1 MERTLVYSL
10 LRSLTVWK
18 MAIAFVP
25 DFALGRDNL
34 SSSSSSGYVV
44 KVIINKSCGE
54 VSPIE
59 QDTVDCE
66 YSAYFSPK

>member
-1 MERTLVYSL
+1 
-10 LRSLTVWK
+10 

>member
-1 MERTLVYSL
+1 
-10 LRSLTVWK
+10 

-34 SSSSSSGYVV
+34 SSSRSGYVV

-54 VSPIE
+54 VSLVE
-59 QDTVDCE
+59 
-66 YSAYFSPK
+66 

>member
-1 MERTLVYSL
+1 
-10 LRSLTVWK
+10 

-34 SSSSSSGYVV
+34 SSSSGYVV

-66 YSAYFSPK
+66 YLAYFSPKKNQNKILSMRTLKKTP